1 MKRILSLLALV
12 CFVIGIAIIDS
23 CKKPHTPTTIYDI
36 DGNVYNIVTI
46 GSQLWMGED
55 LKTTKYNDGTAIPLV
70 TTPLSDWAALSTPAY
85 CWYGNDTATYSDYGA
100 LYNWFALDAS
110 SNGSKNVCP
119 AGWHVPAEIEWE
131 TLITNIGDVS
141 VAGGLL
147 KETGTKHW
155 ITPNTGATNKTGF
168 TAIPGGER
176 VYTDGGFAEIGTN
189 SYHWSSTEDE
199 YNSAMGWGQN
209 ISNTSGSIINNGYP
223 KTSGVSVRCLKN

>member
-1 MKRILSLLALV
+1 MFSMKRILSLLALV

-55 LKTTKYNDGTAIPLV
+55 LKTTKY
-70 TTPLSDWAALSTPAY
+70 
-85 CWYGNDTATYSDYGA
+85 
-100 LYNWFALDAS
+100 
-110 SNGSKNVCP
+110 NGSKNVCP